1 MEVTFMSWYFRHLSA
16 LGLMLVSLP
25 STRPASAATA
35 QAAQPESNLPFT
47 VLVYNNAEVSPKML
61 AKTADLAKKIFR
73 DAGLGMVWI
82 EFVPQQPIGR
92 QVLDQVDCVVR
103 ILSKARVVLRPG
115 ATGEAL
121 PCILGKVACFA
132 NVFFDRV
139 KARAESGALS
149 QAQVMAH
156 AIAHELGHLLLGSDS
171 HFGIGIMRA
180 KWGPEEVR
188 RMAKGDL
195 LFRPEQAAI
204 MKANLLDRLATKAQS
219 LWP

>member
-1 MEVTFMSWYFRHLSA
+1 M
-16 LGLMLVSLP
+16 
-25 STRPASAATA
+25 
-35 QAAQPESNLPFT
+35 
-47 VLVYNNAEVSPKML
+47 LVYNNAEVSPKML

-73 DAGLGMVWI
+73 DTGLGMVWI
-82 EFVPQQPIGR
+82 EFVPQEPISR
-92 QVLDQVDCVVR
+92 EILDEIDCVVR
-103 ILSKARVVLRPG
+103 ILPKARGVLRHT

-121 PCILGKVACFA
+121 PCTLGKVACFA

-139 KARAESGALS
+139 RDRAESGELG

-171 HFGIGIMRA
+171 HFSIGIMRA
-180 KWGPEEVR
+180 RWGPEEVR
-188 RMAKGDL
+188 RMAKGGL
-195 LFRPEQAAI
+195 LFRPEQAPI